1 MAVLISCSK
10 KGSYPKPFN
19 PDSDQADQ
27 FNWDL
32 NDCGTR
38 QTNGETI
45 LELPMW
51 VDSSGDETYW
61 SKNPSSN
68 NNKPG
73 PYRFVIKDRFS
84 VVADD

>member
-1 MAVLISCSK
+1 MAVLMSCSK
-10 KGSYPKPFN
+10 TGSYPKAFN
-19 PDSDQADQ
+19 PDSDKADQ

-38 QTNGETI
+38 QTNGEDI

-51 VDSSGDETYW
+51 VDSNGDETYW

-73 PYRFVIKDRFS
+73 PYRFVIKDEFS
-84 VVADD
+84 VVAHD